1 MFCRSAGAAGDPVDA
16 DPSPGQRVQ
25 AGRVNVTQHP
35 APDRTGPCT
44 RVPPGG
50 CPQLSRG
57 PWPPPP
63 LTGCNRSMHRPGPI
77 LTMTDYDAD
86 DDQDCG
92 CETCN
97 TPWGAQALPLLVLA
111 AQRG

>member
-1 MFCRSAGAAGDPVDA
+1 MFRGSWKRAPRSDA
-16 DPSPGQRVQ
+16 LDDMQ
-25 AGRVNVTQHP
+25 
-35 APDRTGPCT
+35 
-44 RVPPGG
+44 
-50 CPQLSRG
+50 
-57 PWPPPP
+57 
-63 LTGCNRSMHRPGPI
+63 RPGPI

-97 TPWGAQALPLLVLA
+97 TPWGDQVLPLLVLA

>member
-1 MFCRSAGAAGDPVDA
+1 
-16 DPSPGQRVQ
+16 
-25 AGRVNVTQHP
+25 
-35 APDRTGPCT
+35 
-44 RVPPGG
+44 
-50 CPQLSRG
+50 
-57 PWPPPP
+57 
-63 LTGCNRSMHRPGPI
+63 MHRPGPI